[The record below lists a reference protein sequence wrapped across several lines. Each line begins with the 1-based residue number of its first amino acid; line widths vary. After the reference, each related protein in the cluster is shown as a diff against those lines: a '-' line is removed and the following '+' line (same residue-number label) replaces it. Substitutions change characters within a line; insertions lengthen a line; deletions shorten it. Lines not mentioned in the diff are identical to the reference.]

1 MEKRTK
7 LTSGSSNFQEAM
19 QNGFGIIT
27 VMDARV
33 FEAPSVE
40 ELAHKTAYQVVASYA
55 ERTPI
60 CTLDTLKVANVS
72 QEGPTKTIT
81 GGKYSN
87 PLIKFGKSARL
98 EIQDALGSAR
108 AIDALCGG
116 VREWKGESK
125 TTGLH
130 FGEDFQGPKLIIG
143 DTFVIDKN
151 TGQQVPV
158 NIVFY
163 QFLPDSIFNLT
174 QDAEGDATVFDMNG
188 DLLTTLVRVGT
199 QDPNLMTTH
208 GVFYSIVDPNHNKLI
223 YQTITLES
231 AGSFGDTIVEISTNE
246 DGSGKTYTI
255 TSPVMLSVEVVSGLN
270 DEYNFTLKNGVRK
283 TIITAPSDSQD
294 YDINFLWNNNTITI
308 EEQNASIPSD
318 LKVLIGA

>member
-1 MEKRTK
+1 MKKYTK

-33 FEAPSVE
+33 FDAPGIE
-40 ELAHKTAYQVVASYA
+40 ELASKTAYQIVAHYA
-55 ERTPI
+55 TETPI

-98 EIQDALGSAR
+98 EIQDALGSAH

-116 VREWKGESK
+116 VREWKGTSQ

-143 DTFVIDKN
+143 DTFVIDRN

-158 NIVFY
+158 TIVFY

-199 QDPNLMTTH
+199 LDGSLVTTH
-208 GVFYSIVDPNHNKLI
+208 GVFYSIIDPNHNKLI

-231 AGSFGDTIVEISTNE
+231 AGSFGDTVVEVSDNL

-255 TSPVMLSVEVVSGLN
+255 TSPTILSVKVKSELDS
-270 DEYNFTLKNGVRK
+270 ECNFTLEKDK
-283 TIITAPSDSQD
+283 HKFIEYAPSDSQN
-294 YDINFLWNNNTITI
+294 YEINFL
-308 EEQNASIPSD
+308 
-318 LKVLIGA
+318 